1 MRIVSLACSN
11 TEIVDALGCG
21 ELLVGVDSHSD
32 HPAELLN
39 RLPRVGPDL
48 EIDLDRV
55 AELEPDLVLASLTV
69 PGHETVVEGLEMR
82 GIPHLVLAPLSLEDV
97 YRNVEEV
104 ARHLGVPERGRRLA
118 EEMRAALGTD
128 GMGIIPYTMTSAP
141 YAPTGGAGPSAGGAG
156 PSAAGAV
163 PSVLIQWWPRP
174 VIAPAGRSWV
184 DPLIRRA
191 GGRNPLS
198 SFDQPSRRLE
208 DREVVELD
216 PDVIV
221 LSWCGVDP
229 SKYRPDVVLGNP
241 AFLEVSAIRTGRVHC
256 IPEAFLGRPGPR
268 LVEGLRALRSVLTP
282 DP

>member
-11 TEIVDALGCG
+11 TEIVHALGCG
-21 ELLVGVDSHSD
+21 HLLVGVDSHSD
-32 HPAELLN
+32 HPAELLE

-69 PGHETVVEGLEMR
+69 PGHETVVEGLEAR
-82 GIPHLVLAPLSLEDV
+82 GIPHLTLAPLSLEDV

-104 ARHLGVPERGRRLA
+104 AGRLGVPERGRRLA
-118 EEMRAALGTD
+118 EEMRAELGADTL
-128 GMGIIPYTMTSAP
+128 TSALDDTDP
-141 YAPTGGAGPSAGGAG
+141 QR
-156 PSAAGAV
+156 V
-163 PSVLIQWWPRP
+163 SVLVQWWPRP
-174 VIAPAGRSWV
+174 VIAPAGKSWV

-198 SFDQPSRRLE
+198 SFQQPSRRLE
-208 DREVVELD
+208 DAEVVELD

-229 SKYRPDVVLGNP
+229 AKYRPDVVLGNP
-241 AFLEVSAIRTGRVHC
+241 AFREVSAIRTGRVHC

-268 LVEGLRALRSVLTP
+268 LVEGLRALRGVLDRDAHP
-282 DP
+282 EPGDPRC